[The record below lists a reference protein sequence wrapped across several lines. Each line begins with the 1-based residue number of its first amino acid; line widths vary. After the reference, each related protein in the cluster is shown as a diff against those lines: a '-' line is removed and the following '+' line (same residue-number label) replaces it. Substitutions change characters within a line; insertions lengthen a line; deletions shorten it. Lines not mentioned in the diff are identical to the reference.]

1 MSGQYLLEWSLKQ
14 PAWAQDALRRHAQST
29 GFELSEADKAAVIE
43 RLRHAAGISS
53 PSDPDHSPLAAEH
66 LDLDSTAKGR
76 TLLCSLGPVKN
87 LGRLAANQTLSFG
100 LDGLTVIY
108 GDNGTGKSG
117 YCRVTKK
124 VCRSLTSEDLLGN
137 VFEAGDK
144 PPAEALIRYLPHGI
158 EVPVEDAWI
167 DGAPVPSEL
176 RQISV
181 FDSHNAR
188 FYVDK
193 ENRIGFLPL
202 PIALLQRHA
211 AHRIEM
217 IGLFEAEKKL
227 LDVQLKVPLPT
238 GFTTG
243 GEVSKALMALT
254 IKAPT
259 LPTADALEA
268 LAAWSE
274 ADIAEKGALEVLLHE
289 NASALAARAGRASA
303 VLSGYLDTIKAID
316 TALNSETVAALA
328 DKRTNALNAVAA
340 ADLAAADAFAQEAL
354 PGVGKAPWQLMY
366 EHARAFVA
374 AAGLGKELPSAEGD
388 PCALCLQPLSADA
401 SERMSR
407 FRAFVEDAA
416 AKAASNAKAAL
427 AEAAAALATLT
438 VPSQA
443 SAVLALAEF
452 RASSDARKV
461 LADAIVAFFSASELR
476 RSAALTAVEDGAFL
490 QIPPAPESPEIAL
503 ETVIT
508 GLEKEKIAYESQSD
522 ATGAEDVARLNVL
535 KDREWLASVLPTIL
549 ARLENLN
556 RYKMLVECNRLAN
569 TQALSTQITSIRR
582 KIVTN
587 GLEERIQAEIAGLDL
602 AHIPFVVSDLSREG
616 DSYFGVNLK
625 AAVEVAND
633 QVLSEGEQRAL
644 ALACFLAE
652 VAADTSLNGLV
663 IDDPV
668 SSLDHLRIRRVASR
682 LVAESAKGKQVIV
695 FTHNLLFYNELQ
707 DAAAANTPPVPTLTQ
722 VISKS
727 EAEGFGL
734 VAGQSEPWTAQKVAT
749 RVGRLHAR
757 LKLLEAQTDFNTDDY
772 RSAAKDFYTDL
783 RETWERLVEELLL
796 FKVVERFN
804 SDVKTQ
810 SLKGVIVEDADY
822 KTVFWAMKRVSERS
836 GHDMAVGKNIPIP
849 TPTDM
854 KSDLDEIDSYR
865 QMLKKRSLAAS
876 QVRMELEKPPVAK
889 TA

>member
-1 MSGQYLLEWSLKQ
+1 MSGQHLLEWSLKQ
-14 PAWAQDALRRHAQST
+14 PAWAQDALRRHAQSAS
-29 GFELSEADKAAVIE
+29 FELSDIDKAAVIE
-43 RLRHAAGISS
+43 RLRHAAGIAAENE
-53 PSDPDHSPLAAEH
+53 PDHSPLAADH
-66 LDLDSTAKGR
+66 LDLETTTEGQ

-124 VCRSLTSEDLLGN
+124 VCRSLTKEDLLGN

-144 PPAEALIRYLPHGI
+144 PPAEVVIRYLPHGK
-158 EVPVEDAWI
+158 VGPVEDAWV
-167 DGAPVPSEL
+167 DGTPAPSEL
-176 RQISV
+176 RKISV

-202 PIALLQRHA
+202 PISLLQRHA

-217 IGLFEAEKKL
+217 MGTFEAEKKL

-238 GFTTG
+238 GFTPG
-243 GEVSKALMALT
+243 GDVAKALTALT
-254 IKAPT
+254 TKAPN
-259 LPTADALEA
+259 LPAADALEA
-268 LAAWSE
+268 LGTWSE
-274 ADIAEKGALEVLLHE
+274 VDIAEKGALETLLHE
-289 NASALAARAGRASA
+289 NASALAARAGRSAA
-303 VLSGYLDTIKAID
+303 VLSGYLETIKAINTALSTEALATLAEKRT
-316 TALNSETVAALA
+316 TALNTE
-328 DKRTNALNAVAA
+328 AA
-340 ADLAAADAFAQEAL
+340 ADLAAADAFADEVL
-354 PGVGKAPWQLMY
+354 PGVGQTPWQLMY

-374 AAGLGKELPSAEGD
+374 AAGLGDELPSGEGD

-401 SERMSR
+401 SDRMTR
-407 FRAFVEDAA
+407 FRAFVGDAA
-416 AKAASNAKAAL
+416 AKAAASAKAEL
-427 AEAAAALATLT
+427 AKAGATL
-438 VPSQA
+438 VALPIPSQA
-443 SAVLALAEF
+443 GGAQALAEF
-452 RASSDARKV
+452 GAGSDARKIM
-461 LADAIVAFFSASELR
+461 ADSIVAFFAASELR
-476 RSAALTAVEDGAFL
+476 RSAALTAVQDGTFL
-490 QIPPAPESPEIAL
+490 QVPAGHESPEIAL
-503 ETVIT
+503 GTVIS
-508 GLEKEKIAYESQSD
+508 GLKEEKVAYESQGD
-522 ATGAEDVARLNVL
+522 GTGAEDVARLNTL
-535 KDREWLASVLPTIL
+535 KDREWFASVLPTVL
-549 ARLENLN
+549 ARLENLK
-556 RYKMLVECNRLAN
+556 RYKRLVECSRLAN
-569 TQALSTQITSIRR
+569 TQALSTQITAIRR
-582 KIVTN
+582 KIVTT
-587 GLEERIQAEIAGLDL
+587 GLEERIQAEVAGLDL
-602 AHIPFVVSDLSREG
+602 AHIPFVVSDQSREG

-707 DAAAANTPPVPTLTQ
+707 DAAAANVPPVPALMQ

-734 VAGQSEPWTAQKVAT
+734 VSGQSEPWTAQKVAT
-749 RVGRLHAR
+749 RITRLQER
-757 LKLLEAQTDFNTDDY
+757 LKLLEAETDLNTDAY

-804 SDVKTQ
+804 SEVKTQ
-810 SLKGVIVEDADY
+810 SLKGVVVEDADY

-836 GHDMAVGKNIPIP
+836 GHDMAAGKNIPTP
-849 TPTDM
+849 APTDM
-854 KSDLDEIDSYR
+854 KADLQEIDTYR
-865 QMLKKRSLAAS
+865 QMLKKRSALAS
-876 QVRMELEKPPVAK
+876 QARIELEKPPVAK

>member
-1 MSGQYLLEWSLKQ
+1 M
-14 PAWAQDALRRHAQST
+14 
-29 GFELSEADKAAVIE
+29 IE
-43 RLRHAAGISS
+43 RLRHAAGIPAESE
-53 PSDPDHSPLAAEH
+53 PDHSPLTAEH
-66 LDLDSTAKGR
+66 LDLDSAAEGR

-144 PPAEALIRYLPHGI
+144 PPAEVLIRYLPHG
-158 EVPVEDAWI
+158 EEEPVEDPWV
-167 DGAPVPSEL
+167 DGTPVPSAL

-202 PIALLQRHA
+202 PISLLQRHA

-238 GFTTG
+238 GFTPG
-243 GEVSKALMALT
+243 GDVSKALMALT

-268 LAAWSE
+268 LGAWSE
-274 ADIAEKGALEVLLHE
+274 ADIAEKGALETLLHE
-289 NASALAARAGRASA
+289 NASALAARASRASA
-303 VLSGYLDTIKAID
+303 VLSGYLETIKAID
-316 TALNSETVAALA
+316 TALSSQAIIALA

-340 ADLAAADAFAQEAL
+340 ADLAAAEAFADEAL
-354 PGVGKAPWQLMY
+354 PGVGQAPWQLMY
-366 EHARAFVA
+366 QHARAFVA
-374 AAGLGKELPSAEGD
+374 AAGLGEDLPSAEGD
-388 PCALCLQPLSADA
+388 PCPLCLEPLSVDA

-407 FRAFVEDAA
+407 FRAFVDDAA
-416 AKAASNAKAAL
+416 AKAAASAKVEL
-427 AEAAAALATLT
+427 AAANATLATLAI
-438 VPSQA
+438 PSQA
-443 SAVLALAEF
+443 SAAQALAEF
-452 RASSDARKV
+452 RASSDARSV
-461 LADAIVAFFSASELR
+461 FADTIIAFFAASELR
-476 RSAALTAVEDGAFL
+476 RSAALAAVEDGIFVK
-490 QIPPAPESPEIAL
+490 IPPATESPEIVL
-503 ETVIT
+503 STVIA
-508 GLEKEKIAYESQSD
+508 GLEKEKTAYESQSD
-522 ATGAEDVARLNVL
+522 ATGAEDVARLNIL

-549 ARLENLN
+549 ARLENLK
-556 RYKMLVECNRLAN
+556 RYKILLECNRLAN

-602 AHIPFVVSDLSREG
+602 AHIPFVVSDQSREG

-633 QVLSEGEQRAL
+633 RVLSEGEQRAL

-652 VAADTSLNGLV
+652 VAADNSLNGLV

-668 SSLDHLRIRRVASR
+668 SSLDHLRIRRVARR

-722 VISKS
+722 VVSKS

-749 RVGRLHAR
+749 RVTRLQAR
-757 LKLLEAQTDFNTDDY
+757 LKLLEGQTDFNTDSY

-810 SLKGVIVEDADY
+810 SLKGVVVEHSDY

-836 GHDMAVGKNIPIP
+836 GHDMAVGKNIPTP

-854 KSDLDEIDSYR
+854 KADLAEIDTYR
-865 QMLKKRSLAAS
+865 QMLKKRSAEAS
-876 QVRMELEKPPVAK
+876 QLRTELEKPPVAK

>member
-1 MSGQYLLEWSLKQ
+1 MSGQHLLEWSLKQ
-14 PAWAQDALRRHAQST
+14 PAWAQDALRRHAQSA
-29 GFELSEADKAAVIE
+29 GFELSAPDKAAVIE
-43 RLRHAAGISS
+43 RLRHAAGISAES
-53 PSDPDHSPLAAEH
+53 EPEHAPLAAEH
-66 LDLDSTAKGR
+66 LDLDAATEGR

-124 VCRSLTSEDLLGN
+124 VCRSQTNEALLGN
-137 VFEAGDK
+137 VFEAGEK
-144 PPAEALIRYLPHGI
+144 PPAEVLIRYLPHGK
-158 EVPVEDAWI
+158 EAPVEDAWV
-167 DGAPVPSEL
+167 DGAPLPSEL

-181 FDSHNAR
+181 FDAHNAR

-202 PIALLQRHA
+202 PISLLQRHA

-238 GFTTG
+238 GFTPSG
-243 GEVSKALMALT
+243 DVAKALIALT

-268 LAAWSE
+268 LGAWSE
-274 ADIAEKGALEVLLHE
+274 PDVAEKAALEVLLHE
-289 NASALAARAGRASA
+289 NASALAARAGRSSA
-303 VLSGYLDTIKAID
+303 VLAGFLETIKAINTALSPEGITALAEKRT
-316 TALNSETVAALA
+316 TALNT
-328 DKRTNALNAVAA
+328 VAA
-340 ADLAAADAFAQEAL
+340 ADLAAAKAFAEEAL
-354 PGVGKAPWQLMY
+354 PGVGEAPWQLMY
-366 EHARAFVA
+366 EYARAFVA
-374 AAGLGKELPSAEGD
+374 AAGLGEELPSAEGD

-407 FRAFVEDAA
+407 FQAFVEDVA
-416 AKAASNAKAAL
+416 AKAAADAKAEL
-427 AEAAAALATLT
+427 AEANATLAALRIPT
-438 VPSQA
+438 QA
-443 SAVLALAEF
+443 SASQALAEF
-452 RASSDARKV
+452 RASSEARSV
-461 LADAIVAFFSASELR
+461 LADSIIAFFAASGLR
-476 RSAALTAVEDGAFL
+476 QSAALTAVEDGTFFE
-490 QIPPAPESPEIAL
+490 IPGAPQSPEIAL
-503 ETVIT
+503 GTVIA
-508 GLEKEKIAYESQSD
+508 GLDKEKLAYESQSD

-535 KDREWLASVLPTIL
+535 KDREWLAGVLPTIL
-549 ARLENLN
+549 ARLANLK

-602 AHIPFVVSDLSREG
+602 AHIPFVVSDQSREG

-652 VAADTSLNGLV
+652 VAADASLNGLV

-682 LVAESAKGKQVIV
+682 LVDESAKGRQVIV

-707 DAAAANTPPVPTLTQ
+707 DAAGAHTPPVPTLAQ

-734 VAGQSEPWTAQKVAT
+734 VAGQTEPWTAQKVAT
-749 RVGRLHAR
+749 RITRLQER
-757 LKLLEAQTDFNTDDY
+757 LKLLEAQTDLNTDGY
-772 RSAAKDFYTDL
+772 RSSAKDFYTDL
-783 RETWERLVEELLL
+783 RETWERLDEELLL

-810 SLKGVIVEDADY
+810 SLKGVVVEHADY

-836 GHDMAVGKNIPIP
+836 GHDMAAGKNIPTP
-849 TPTDM
+849 TPVDM
-854 KSDLDEIDSYR
+854 KADLQEIDTYR
-865 QMLKKRSLAAS
+865 L
-876 QVRMELEKPPVAK
+876 
-889 TA
+889 TGC